1 MKIFDVISMCFN
13 NLTRRKVRT
22 LLTIIGVVVGT
33 CAIVVMISLGVA
45 MNVNQEAM
53 LAEMGDLNVIQVYNY
68 GNDGPD
74 KVDLDDDA
82 IKAMSELEGVQV
94 ATPFWQPWDLSTKVV
109 SGSKDRYEM
118 SYTNIIGVYP
128 EALELFGYEISDGR
142 FFNEQDKEFTV
153 VLGQYTAYDFID
165 TKRSGDRQYVWRD
178 PDPITGELPDP
189 FVDIWRD
196 EITLETIMQ
205 DEEDSPLR
213 YELTPVGVLTE
224 DWGKGYETSSGIFM
238 DINDLKAIIKEYNRE
253 NGIKTSNDDG
263 YTDVRVRVQDMEM
276 VSTVEQQINDMGF
289 ETFSMEDI
297 REPMEEQARQQQLML
312 GGLGFIS
319 LFVAAIGITNTM
331 IMSIYERT
339 REIGVMKVLGCKL
352 GNIRSVFLMEAGCI
366 GFFGGVIGIGL
377 SYAISFVLNYVS
389 NMGMMGGGSSFMMG
403 GMGMMGMM
411 GGGMGMGSYISII
424 PGWLVGTS
432 LIFATLIGLISGFYP
447 ANRAVKISAL
457 EAIRNG

>member
-1 MKIFDVISMCFN
+1 MKIFDVISMCFA

-22 LLTIIGVVVGT
+22 LLTVVGVVVGT

-53 LAEMGDLNVIQVYNY
+53 LAQMGDLNVIQVYNY
-68 GNDGPD
+68 GSTGPEA
-74 KVDLDDDA
+74 VTLDDDA
-82 IKAMSELEGVQV
+82 VATMAAMEGVQV
-94 ATPFWQPWDLSTKVV
+94 ATPFWQPWDLSAKVV

-118 SYTNIIGVYP
+118 SYINIIGVYP
-128 EALELFGYEISDGR
+128 EAMELFGYQISEGDYLS
-142 FFNEQDKEFTV
+142 EQDKEFSV

-178 PDPITGELPDP
+178 PDPITGEMPDP
-189 FVDIWRD
+189 FVDVWRD

-205 DEEDSPLR
+205 DEDDSPSR
-213 YELTPVGVLTE
+213 YELSPVGVLLE
-224 DWGKGYETSSGIFM
+224 DWGKGYETSVGIFM
-238 DINDLKAIIKEYNRE
+238 DIDDLKTLIKEYNRE
-253 NGIKTSNDDG
+253 NGIKTTTDDG
-263 YTDVRVRVQDMEM
+263 YSDVRVRVEDMEM
-276 VSTVEQQINDMGF
+276 VSQIEQQIQDMGF

-339 REIGVMKVLGCKL
+339 REIGVMKVLGCRL

-366 GFFGGVIGIGL
+366 GFFGGLIGIGL
-377 SYAISFVLNYVS
+377 SYAISFGLNYIS
-389 NMGMMGGGSSFMMG
+389 NMGMMGGDSGGIMMG
-403 GMGMMGMM
+403 MSMGMMGM
-411 GGGMGMGSYISII
+411 GGMGSAISII
-424 PGWLVGTS
+424 PAWLVGIS
-432 LIFATLIGLISGFYP
+432 LVFSTLIGLISGFYP

-457 EAIRNG
+457 EAIRNGN